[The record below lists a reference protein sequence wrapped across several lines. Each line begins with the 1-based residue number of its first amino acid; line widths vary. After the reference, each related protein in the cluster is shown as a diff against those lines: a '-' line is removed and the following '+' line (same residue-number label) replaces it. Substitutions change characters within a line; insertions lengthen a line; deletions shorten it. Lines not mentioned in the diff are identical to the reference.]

1 MIEKPYVIGP
11 DQTVSEAIEYMQEK
25 GVSGLL
31 VANGELRLAGI
42 LTSRDVQFA
51 DSSHLVKDVMTKD
64 VITAKP
70 GISLDD
76 AKDILQKHRIEKLP
90 LVDEKQVIKGLI
102 TSKDIIERENFP
114 SASKDK
120 KGRPLV
126 GAAVGV
132 KGDFMERAEALME
145 AEADII
151 VVDIAHGH
159 SENALSTVRHLK
171 KAFPNCELLAGN
183 VATAK
188 GAEDLIKAG
197 VDAIKVGVGSGSIC
211 ITRVVTGSGVP
222 QLTAV
227 MDCAKI
233 GKEYNIPI
241 ISDGG
246 TRTSGDVTKALAAGA
261 SSVMIGSIF
270 GGTDES
276 PGSTIMKNGKRFK
289 IYRGMASL
297 TASLGRKSKESGF
310 VSLDDDLNDYVAEG
324 VEAMVPYKGSVTDI
338 IKQLTGGIRSG
349 LSYCGAHNIQQMQ
362 ENAEFIKMSSA
373 GFVESQPHD
382 VSLM

>member
-1 MIEKPYVIGP
+1 
-11 DQTVSEAIEYMQEK
+11 
-25 GVSGLL
+25 
-31 VANGELRLAGI
+31 
-42 LTSRDVQFA
+42 
-51 DSSHLVKDVMTKD
+51 
-64 VITAKP
+64 
-70 GISLDD
+70 
-76 AKDILQKHRIEKLP
+76 
-90 LVDEKQVIKGLI
+90 
-102 TSKDIIERENFP
+102 
-114 SASKDK
+114 
-120 KGRPLV
+120 
-126 GAAVGV
+126 
-132 KGDFMERAEALME
+132 
-145 AEADII
+145 
-151 VVDIAHGH
+151 
-159 SENALSTVRHLK
+159 
-171 KAFPNCELLAGN
+171 
-183 VATAK
+183 
-188 GAEDLIKAG
+188 
-197 VDAIKVGVGSGSIC
+197 
-211 ITRVVTGSGVP
+211 
-222 QLTAV
+222 
-227 MDCAKI
+227 MDCAKV
-233 GKEYNIPI
+233 GKEYDIPV

-261 SSVMIGSIF
+261 SSVMIGSLL

-297 TASLGRKSKESGF
+297 AASLGRKSKESGF